1 MANEEIVPKEQK
13 LRMGPCHCG
22 QTNLSEMNEKLKL
35 TNLEDNATIKL
46 KLHKEE
52 KPIGEGSFSE
62 VQHAVLYAI
71 GARPYNKCVA
81 LKRTYIDWET
91 SDWQKHVKEWKIQ
104 KAFDALPKNERVIK
118 LIAYGY
124 HGMELGNPNPTVFS
138 ILELGQHD
146 LIGHMKQKRKEWAES
161 QIQVG
166 DEQLEPDIRQL
177 VETLRDMHQIIMHLD
192 LKPQNLL
199 YVKKENGED
208 SVMKAIDFGSA
219 QFIVEEEDV
228 QRQQMA
234 NFCKWFVIND
244 PLTTKYYESPEHHKL
259 CNWGYM
265 LHNERSMRLSSKTDI
280 WAIGIIAYEMAYFG
294 LNFGPK
300 LEGER
305 EQQKICAVT
314 NNKKE
319 RNKFVAWLW
328 TIFSAE
334 REDVLFGKN
343 ERQKFAIWAW
353 FNSSDNKREE
363 AFSEKKYRLLDSL
376 NTTLANI
383 LCIRFQFPRL
393 FHLINAILVKEPKKR
408 PTANGILDF
417 LDGKCRFRTVPM
429 PPMLLPWLSM
439 ETLKG
444 HVEKALNVFK
454 KDLNNNNSELGER
467 KKKIAKKRADKA
479 TALLRMIAKTSAKEW
494 KAPNTDKMP
503 EMPCDTKTT
512 NRRMPAK
519 ERQNDHRMPMPLGKR
534 GVNDAE
540 NETALKPTAKKT
552 IFATNSSENLSDI
565 EKAIGL
571 SLSPSIQNAL
581 NLPSKYT
588 GRFENLQVAFWHR
601 HIKVVHKFGQKF
613 ATILSKIGYIQL
625 VDQLNNVFARNKKND
640 VKMLKTVVGIVRKA
654 LDSEWAEIDEMAP
667 AQKNEK
673 SPEGEGKEWHDAEN
687 RCWHITKDG
696 IEKLKA
702 MKLYELIYEHILEK
716 HFDNSNDTT
725 NNRQLVAHRKA
736 FFIFDWLRE
745 IVSELNTFRKKE
757 QKKILE
763 EIKNRKLQF
772 EQKVSESRKA
782 MDEIWG
788 EKSEE
793 FKEHI
798 DEMDRIIASVKE
810 EIDKTNR
817 EIKQL
822 SFEQMKRD
830 GNGKGRTDKNGENE
844 AALKNT
850 RKELEDFFDEAKE
863 KKKNLETNFE
873 AEKQKITSKHEE
885 KMNAMQKEQKLC
897 ETMEQKI
904 ERKIGTEN

>member
-1 MANEEIVPKEQK
+1 M
-13 LRMGPCHCG
+13 
-22 QTNLSEMNEKLKL
+22 

-46 KLHKEE
+46 MLQKEE
-52 KPIGEGSFSE
+52 GPIGKGSFSE
-62 VQHAVLYAI
+62 VQHAVLLAI

-104 KAFDALPKNERVIK
+104 KAFDALPKNARVIK

-219 QFIVEEEDV
+219 QFIVEDEDV

-280 WAIGIIAYEMAYFG
+280 WALGIIAYEMAYFG

-300 LEGER
+300 LEEGEG
-305 EQQKICAVT
+305 QKICAVT

-319 RNKFVAWLW
+319 RNKFIAWLW
-328 TIFSAE
+328 TIYSAE
-334 REDVLFGKN
+334 REDVLFEKK
-343 ERQKFAIWAW
+343 ERQKFAIWSW
-353 FNSSDNKREE
+353 FNASDEQREE
-363 AFSEKKYRLLDSL
+363 AFSEQKFRLLDSL

-393 FHLINAILVKEPKKR
+393 FRLINAILVKDPKKR

-417 LDGKCRFRTVPM
+417 LDGKCRFTTVPM

-439 ETLKG
+439 ETLKS

-454 KDLNNNNSELGER
+454 KHLNNSELGGR
-467 KKKIAKKRADKA
+467 KKKIVKKRADKA
-479 TALLRMIAKTSAKEW
+479 AALLRMIAKTSAKEW
-494 KAPNTDKMP
+494 KVPNIDKMP

-512 NRRMPAK
+512 NRMMQAK
-519 ERQNDHRMPMPLGKR
+519 ERHNNDRMPLRKTA
-534 GVNDAE
+534 VNNAE
-540 NETALKPTAKKT
+540 NETALKQTAKKT
-552 IFATNSSENLSDI
+552 IFVTNLPEKLLSDI

-581 NLPSKYT
+581 NLPNKYT
-588 GRFENLQVAFWHR
+588 GLFENLQVAFWHR

-625 VDQLNNVFARNKKND
+625 VDQLNKVFARNKKND

-667 AQKNEK
+667 AQKIEK

-687 RCWHITKDG
+687 RCWHITNDG

-725 NNRQLVAHRKA
+725 NNRQLVAQQKA
-736 FFIFDWLRE
+736 FFIFDWLRK

-757 QKKILE
+757 EQKLLE
-763 EIKNRKLQF
+763 EIKNRKL
-772 EQKVSESRKA
+772 ELEEKENESRKA

-788 EKSEE
+788 DKAAE

-798 DEMDRIIASVKE
+798 DEMDRIIASVKK

-822 SFEQMKRD
+822 SLQHLLKRV
-830 GNGKGRTDKNGENE
+830 GNEKRRTDKNGDNE

-850 RKELEDFFDEAKE
+850 RKELEKFFDEANE
-863 KKKNLETNFE
+863 KKKNLEANFE

-897 ETMEQKI
+897 ETIEQKI
-904 ERKIGTEN
+904 EKKIGTEN